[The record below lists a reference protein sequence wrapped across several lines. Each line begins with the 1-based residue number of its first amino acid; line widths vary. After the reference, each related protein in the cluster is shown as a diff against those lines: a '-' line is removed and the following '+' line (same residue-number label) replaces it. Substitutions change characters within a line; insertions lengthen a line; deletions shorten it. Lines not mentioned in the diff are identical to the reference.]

1 MKSQTWRCWQQM
13 FSYFSAGCW
22 YYCRRG
28 QTDLETVLTF
38 ATSCTSAVWTGMSKF
53 TSQGLSFL
61 ICKIG
66 MISARV
72 ALRSREDI
80 LRAPSTVLL
89 VILFFWSLK
98 LPVVEVEQPVCRDI
112 PWSPVMRSP
121 GRKQQEPDD

>member
-1 MKSQTWRCWQQM
+1 M

-22 YYCRRG
+22 YYCRRE

-61 ICKIG
+61 IYKIG

-80 LRAPSTVLL
+80 LRASSTVLL
-89 VILFFWSLK
+89 VILFFG
-98 LPVVEVEQPVCRDI
+98 P
-112 PWSPVMRSP
+112 
-121 GRKQQEPDD
+121 